1 MHSVTYFLSCLIY
14 CLWHAIYLLLVL
26 NFSFILFFL
35 ILFFN
40 SITHFFAKYNSK
52 LNFENF
58 IDSTL
63 DISVQKVSN
72 DTYLKVFNQNIVKS
86 EIKPQ
91 SDDIL
96 ESEIKLDL
104 NHKKFELETGF
115 ISYEN
120 LQKNNNDRY
129 EFVLPYYNFS
139 KGLTSEQNL
148 GLINFTSLGD
158 NTLKDTNTLRSRIIN
173 DLDFKSLDF
182 INKKGIK
189 SNINFRVKNLI
200 SSYRNYDQYRSNLS
214 SRLMGII
221 ELQTSYPQVK
231 TDEEFIKY
239 FDPKISLRINPSNM
253 ANSSNEERTIKND
266 NIFDIDRLG
275 LIDTL
280 ESGNNLT
287 LGMEFKKEKLED
299 NNKYLEF
306 KLGTIIRTEDNNNI
320 PINSAI
326 SKKRSNIFGKIV
338 NNLNNNINLDYEF
351 SVNSDLDKIDYHSA
365 GAEFSKNEF
374 KTRFNFIEEN
384 GIIGNTH
391 IIENKTSYNF
401 DKNNSLIFET
411 RQNRE
416 LNMAEYYNLIY
427 EYKNDCLIAGIT
439 YNKTYYSDRDL
450 KPIED
455 LMFKL
460 TLIPITSVEQNI
472 SK

>member
-1 MHSVTYFLSCLIY
+1 
-14 CLWHAIYLLLVL
+14 
-26 NFSFILFFL
+26 
-35 ILFFN
+35 
-40 SITHFFAKYNSK
+40 
-52 LNFENF
+52 
-58 IDSTL
+58 
-63 DISVQKVSN
+63 
-72 DTYLKVFNQNIVKS
+72 
-86 EIKPQ
+86 
-91 SDDIL
+91 
-96 ESEIKLDL
+96 
-104 NHKKFELETGF
+104 
-115 ISYEN
+115 
-120 LQKNNNDRY
+120 
-129 EFVLPYYNFS
+129 
-139 KGLTSEQNL
+139 
-148 GLINFTSLGD
+148 
-158 NTLKDTNTLRSRIIN
+158 
-173 DLDFKSLDF
+173 
-182 INKKGIK
+182 
-189 SNINFRVKNLI
+189 
-200 SSYRNYDQYRSNLS
+200 
-214 SRLMGII
+214 MGII

-231 TDEEFIKY
+231 TDEEFINY

-253 ANSSNEERTIKND
+253 AHSSNEERTIKND

-299 NNKYLEF
+299 SNKYLEL

-450 KPIED
+450 KPVED

-460 TLIPITSVEQNI
+460 TLIPITSVGQNI